1 MKFQNQM
8 LFSKFCNHAKAICNT
23 PSIGYPTDEC
33 IFEFGNAESTT
44 ITRNAFSFNFNANQ
58 TAIIDAIS
66 PKTGGSMGG
75 TLVTISGSNFAV
87 GDQTVMIGSSACDI
101 KSESSTEIV
110 CETNSHPTST
120 KHRVEVESSNG
131 LASAADGKGS
141 VKCLI
146 DDI

>member
-1 MKFQNQM
+1 
-8 LFSKFCNHAKAICNT
+8 
-23 PSIGYPTDEC
+23 
-33 IFEFGNAESTT
+33 
-44 ITRNAFSFNFNANQ
+44 
-58 TAIIDAIS
+58 
-66 PKTGGSMGG
+66 MGG

-141 VKCLI
+141 VRMYC
-146 DDI
+146 